1 MNDADTVKETWGDI
15 DVYMKIYDSDQR
27 ETSYSFMFD
36 DIMFSINVSDGVTKE
51 DIKLM
56 IEKAVRY

>member
-1 MNDADTVKETWGDI
+1 MFE
-15 DVYMKIYDSDQR
+15 VYMKIYDSDQR

>member
-1 MNDADTVKETWGDI
+1 
-15 DVYMKIYDSDQR
+15 
-27 ETSYSFMFD
+27 MFD